1 MPHPIYISHTSQIL
15 PEDPLIYKELI
26 GVVFIYQLPPI
37 CFWENHFVEGVY
49 CISKFILFNKMT
61 MFLLVIST
69 LYVLRKMN
77 LCKKKMLWENLR
89 HDSRSFVS
97 VVIIL
102 NDLLFYIKS
111 FNMFISKIL
120 VIVQKYIAILI
131 EKIYIVNKTDFLI
144 ITYWWLCATILI
156 WSGQFELSKSW

>member
-15 PEDPLIYKELI
+15 PEDPFLYKELI
-26 GVVFIYQLPPI
+26 GVVFINQLPPI
-37 CFWENHFVEGVY
+37 CFWENHFAEGVY

-102 NDLLFYIKS
+102 NDLLFYIKLL
-111 FNMFISKIL
+111 NPFISKDFNRSELCLNIKRWKWSKMRKFIL
-120 VIVQKYIAILI
+120 SIKLI
-131 EKIYIVNKTDFLI
+131 F
-144 ITYWWLCATILI
+144 
-156 WSGQFELSKSW
+156 